1 MTTALATG
9 LLMLGVAQPMLTGD
23 MAEAAQARTF
33 RPAPRVMARPAPR
46 MTARPIV
53 ARPKSTFAKPKATF
67 KQAPKVVNT
76 GPKFAPK
83 PLQQKQLIPQAKKG
97 FSNPQALKGNP
108 NLGPGMQGK
117 FKFGPSYG
125 KKQLGHGPGMAPKQF
140 NVLKLAN
147 KSWPIHKGP
156 HKLWWKGGWK
166 TFVPFTA
173 IGVALIGGAYYYP
186 DAYVSVARPYCSGIT
201 PDGCQLNWQE
211 VPFEGGGSEWQCVQ
225 FCAHPDRPRPAQA
238 VALVVAPPAPAG
250 GGRCEVEI
258 FAQPQFAGLN
268 APSDV
273 DQPRLIDAGWKNE
286 VASIQVKAGTWD
298 FFSEDEFAGDSMR
311 LAPGPYPDL
320 GPQWTKRIG
329 SFMCVQG
336 G

>member
-211 VPFEGGGSEWQCVQ
+211 VPFEGGGAEWQCVQ
-225 FCAHPDRPRPAQA
+225 FCPRPNAIPPPQA
-238 VALVVAPPAPAG
+238 VALVAPPPMPQG
-250 GGRCEVEI
+250 SCEVTI
-258 FAQPQFAGLN
+258 FSDMNFGGTGVTTGEEQPALSQ
-268 APSDV
+268 S
-273 DQPRLIDAGWKNE
+273 GWQNQI
-286 VASIQVKAGTWD
+286 ASIQVKSGTWD
-298 FFSEDEFAGDSMR
+298 FFTDENFAGGTMR
-311 LAPGPYPDL
+311 LQPGPYQDL
-320 GPQWTKRIG
+320 GPEWTKKIG
-329 SFMCVQG
+329 SFMCIQPG
-336 G
+336 S